1 MDRDQVED
9 QLCAAFRAQDWTRAY
24 QLEQTLDALDR
35 PRSPAT
41 LLGAALWYAEQGL
54 PVFPCQP
61 GRKIPYA
68 RTKGVLDAT
77 TDPARIRQWWAAAPA
92 SNVAVATGHL
102 VDVVDFDGALAHVA
116 WARLLG
122 DRADLVP
129 GAQLLATV
137 STPRAGGMHAYIA
150 TRGHGNRAAMVPGVD
165 YRGLGGYV
173 LAPPSVTEAGAYAFL
188 RPFRPGLAQW
198 T

>member
-102 VDVVDFDGALAHVA
+102 VDVVDYDGEQAHVEWGIRYGSS
-116 WARLLG
+116 WAGLTILG
-122 DRADLVP
+122 
-129 GAQLLATV
+129 TV
-137 STPRAGGMHAYIA
+137 STPRAGGLHVYVPAS
-150 TRGHGNRAAMVPGVD
+150 GQGNRAAMLPGVD
-165 YRGLGGYV
+165 YRGRGGYV
-173 LAPPSVTEAGAYAFL
+173 LAPPSVTDGSYRFL
-188 RPFRPGLAQW
+188 RPLRIKDPSS
-198 T
+198 